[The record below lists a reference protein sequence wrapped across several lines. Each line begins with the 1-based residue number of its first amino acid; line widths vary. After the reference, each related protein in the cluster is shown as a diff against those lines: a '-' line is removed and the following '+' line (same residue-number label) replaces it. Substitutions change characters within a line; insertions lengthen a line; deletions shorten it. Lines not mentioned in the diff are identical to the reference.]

1 MIFLVKNNLI
11 KGLEEGIRKIENFE
25 IYSSTDVVVEG
36 LRLLCNAFVYSSVLD
51 EAIENCITVVQ
62 RLLKARPTSVML
74 SNSVR
79 RILEKVNTLLKDGAS
94 LDELRGMVKEEYN
107 SLVNNMNKA
116 LEAVALMGSKRIDD
130 GDVILTNSYSRTVLT
145 LLEKAW
151 EKGIRFQVYVVE
163 SRPGSEGLFTASYLD
178 NKGIP
183 VTLFVDSAVRFFMK
197 DVDKVFVGAE
207 AIAANGAVVNKV
219 GTSLIALA
227 AHEARVRVFV
237 VASTL
242 KFSPETIFGELV
254 KLMLRP
260 IKRLPERIPVELSE
274 VPAAEFPL
282 FDVTPPEYID
292 AIITE
297 RGVVAP
303 EAVIL
308 LVRDIYGWPPRLKK
322 IADITSELKAMV
334 QGGVK

>member
-1 MIFLVKNNLI
+1 MEVKASTIKAAREFIESSINAVKLI
-11 KGLEEGIRKIENFE
+11 GLIG
-25 IYSSTDVVVEG
+25 S
-36 LRLLCNAFVYSSVLD
+36 
-51 EAIENCITVVQ
+51 
-62 RLLKARPTSVML
+62 
-74 SNSVR
+74 
-79 RILEKVNTLLKDGAS
+79 RIL
-94 LDELRGMVKEEYN
+94 R
-107 SLVNNMNKA
+107 
-116 LEAVALMGSKRIDD
+116 D
-130 GDVILTNSYSRTVLT
+130 GDVVLT
-145 LLEKAW
+145 HCNSSAALSVLKHAKVQGKNIRVIATETRP
-151 EKGIRFQVYVVE
+151 RFQGYVTYKA
-163 SRPGSEGLFTASYLD
+163 LL
-178 NKGIP
+178 NMGIKA
-183 VTLFVDSAVRFFMK
+183 TLIPDSAVRFFIK
-197 DVDKVFVGAE
+197 DVDRVIVGADTVT
-207 AIAANGAVVNKV
+207 ANGAVVNKV